1 MSSRRNGL
9 KNIGLLM
16 KEDVVQS
23 PRRLLNQG
31 RHIDWQDFLPRE
43 LKVSNPRTDSPRIF
57 HDSLDKTVRCHPD
70 GVPGTLQSLFL
81 GRKLERC
88 QAGPRSLD
96 SALDPFWFTLGHS
109 RSKMVEED
117 DEALSTCTCVAAVG
131 IAASAH
137 VCLSPRR
144 TQTGFQIAC

>member
-31 RHIDWQDFLPRE
+31 RHIDWQDLLPRE

-57 HDSLDKTVRCHPD
+57 HDVLTRLCAATRTESQELFKVFSSVGNSKGVKLDR
-70 GVPGTLQSLFL
+70 VPLTLL
-81 GRKLERC
+81 
-88 QAGPRSLD
+88 
-96 SALDPFWFTLGHS
+96 
-109 RSKMVEED
+109 
-117 DEALSTCTCVAAVG
+117 
-131 IAASAH
+131 
-137 VCLSPRR
+137 
-144 TQTGFQIAC
+144 